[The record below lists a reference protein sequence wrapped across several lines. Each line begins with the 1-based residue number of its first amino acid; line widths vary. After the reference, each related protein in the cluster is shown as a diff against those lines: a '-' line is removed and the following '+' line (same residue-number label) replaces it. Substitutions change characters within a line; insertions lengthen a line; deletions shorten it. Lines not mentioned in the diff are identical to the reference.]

1 MKLFKTFG
9 KVKLP
14 LPKALE
20 KKYSEEIK
28 FLGWDIEPCQI
39 FSSSIIFPVIVFS
52 AISLLSVVLGIFSF
66 DLVLTF
72 ILLSLVLIY
81 FLLNYTTFLS
91 KYIRAKASSE
101 IVLSIIYMAIS
112 MRINQNLEKA
122 VEFAASSLEGPI
134 GKDLRKA
141 LFNIK
146 TGKSFSIKE
155 ELNKIA
161 DKWKL
166 ESQEFVDAINII
178 KECTDVTKEELERN
192 LKEAIDVIMNGTKRR
207 MKEYAL
213 RMKTPVTIVNAFGI
227 LMPLLFMIFLPVGII
242 FLPEVF
248 RQVTITS
255 MYIFVLPSIVYMF
268 LLQNFYS
275 RPYSYHQ
282 ISINLTH
289 SYKRK
294 KILYLIIV
302 SLIFIVFLVFLLRIL
317 ISSKNF
323 DFRFLFSIGITN
335 LIGVTIIIY
344 IYLIQLE
351 FEKVSEKIFKYEE
364 ELPTVLYQISM
375 EASTGK
381 PLESVFEVLQNS
393 IKTLNIAEFFKEL
406 IYSLKLRGDNLREAL
421 FNKDYG
427 IIKKYPSKLLSSCM
441 KAIVDISEKG
451 SYYVSETLK
460 SIASYLDN
468 AIEVNKFTDE
478 VLSETTS
485 EMKITSYIFAPLAG
499 GIIVGM
505 MSILIMIFLSVQGQ
519 LEESLLGI
527 PKQQLSEIISIIGWI
542 LELPK
547 QISLEYFQIVI
558 GIYVIEMVLI
568 LSWFLGEITYGEDEI
583 RKLKEIGKYI
593 LISLLIYTFIS
604 LSIYGIIRVL
614 LYSTQTI

>member
-1 MKLFKTFG
+1 
-9 KVKLP
+9 
-14 LPKALE
+14 
-20 KKYSEEIK
+20 
-28 FLGWDIEPCQI
+28 
-39 FSSSIIFPVIVFS
+39 
-52 AISLLSVVLGIFSF
+52 
-66 DLVLTF
+66 
-72 ILLSLVLIY
+72 
-81 FLLNYTTFLS
+81 
-91 KYIRAKASSE
+91 
-101 IVLSIIYMAIS
+101 
-112 MRINQNLEKA
+112 LEKA